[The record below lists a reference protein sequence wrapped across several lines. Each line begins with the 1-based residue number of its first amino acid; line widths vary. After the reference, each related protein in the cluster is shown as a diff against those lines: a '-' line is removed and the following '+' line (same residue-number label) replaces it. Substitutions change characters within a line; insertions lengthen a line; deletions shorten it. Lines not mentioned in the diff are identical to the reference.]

1 MSQSEVVTVRLT
13 PELYKSNYLQW
24 LEETIKCLKTRQL
37 EKVDYENLI
46 EELEDLAKNEKRR
59 VRSLLEQ
66 IVRHLLLYQYWDVEK
81 PRNANHWAAEIV
93 SFRNQINEDLSAN
106 LRNHLEDSFSII
118 YSNALDYVKAKTKLT
133 NLPELC
139 PYSLEQILDK
149 DWLP

>member
-1 MSQSEVVTVRLT
+1 MSQSEVVTIRLT

-66 IVRHLLLYQYWDVEK
+66 IIRHLLLYQYWDVEK
-81 PRNANHWAAEIV
+81 PRNANHRVAEIIG
-93 SFRNQINEDLSAN
+93 FRNQINEDLTAN
-106 LRNHLEDSFSII
+106 LRNHLEENFSII
-118 YSNALDYVKAKTKLT
+118 YSNALDYLKAKTKLT

-139 PYSLEQILDK
+139 PYSLEQSLDK